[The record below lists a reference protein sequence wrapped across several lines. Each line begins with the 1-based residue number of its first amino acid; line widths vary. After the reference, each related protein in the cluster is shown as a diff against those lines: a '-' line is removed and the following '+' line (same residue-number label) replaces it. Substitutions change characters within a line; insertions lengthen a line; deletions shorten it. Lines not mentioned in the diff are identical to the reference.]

1 MPSPFPGMDPW
12 VEQHWESFHGW
23 FIRELARQM
32 LPKARALGCWI
43 DVERSVYQKDH
54 SGGVSLLGAP
64 DDTVWLKYDGP
75 NEWDSG
81 GGTALQVAVAE
92 PKAIHEVV
100 LNDVD
105 SERMKQDYL
114 VVREMGRR
122 RPVLAMIELLSPA
135 NKSGSYAPKYQEKRL
150 KMLSVSAHFMEIDF
164 LRSGD
169 NPSRDLFPE
178 LEASPYFI
186 FVARKT
192 ATGRQEAGYPLLL
205 QNPLPTIGLPIGP
218 PRPDLPLDLQAAFD
232 SAYDL
237 SVPPGYMPY
246 DLPPIPAIDEKE
258 ASWASALIRQ
268 VQEK

>member
-1 MPSPFPGMDPW
+1 MPSPLPGMDPW

-23 FIRELARQM
+23 FIRKLAEQM

-54 SGGVSLLGAP
+54 SGGVFLLGAP

-92 PKAIHEVV
+92 PKAIHEIV

-164 LRSGD
+164 LRSGGVFD
-169 NPSRDLFPE
+169 GGLIGHVTVPFCEDVEQSELAEKRSGVSTKKARASPACTSRWVKKRRPSLTSCVSSKSTARWPSRLW
-178 LEASPYFI
+178 LRR
-186 FVARKT
+186 AR
-192 ATGRQEAGYPLLL
+192 PNLLPCSL
-205 QNPLPTIGLPIGP
+205 WHRTP
-218 PRPDLPLDLQAAFD
+218 AAR
-232 SAYDL
+232 
-237 SVPPGYMPY
+237 
-246 DLPPIPAIDEKE
+246 
-258 ASWASALIRQ
+258 WASISVIAAKMR
-268 VQEK
+268 